1 MRGGAG
7 CATPLA
13 MSSLPSTSVNR
24 PMSAR
29 DWGRLLLLS
38 VLWGGSFLF
47 IGVAVKEI
55 PPLLIVT
62 VRVGLAACALWI
74 VLKLSGVTPPRGRAQ
89 WGALVGMALL
99 NNVVPFSLF
108 AWAQAHIAASVAS
121 ILNATTPLFLV
132 VAAHLITT
140 DEKMTGGRMF
150 GVLAGF
156 AGVAVMLGAA
166 PTLASGT
173 EILAE
178 LACLGASACYAAS
191 NLYGRRF
198 SRLGVAPLAIA
209 AGQTTVSFAIMLPVT
224 LVVVQPWTLPPASPL
239 AWACVAALA
248 LPSTAFAYVLF
259 FRILASAGSTNLGL
273 VTFLIPV
280 TAVLLGVSLL
290 GDQLALRHLA
300 GMALIALG
308 LAAIDGRPW
317 KALRRR
323 LR

>member
-1 MRGGAG
+1 
-7 CATPLA
+7 
-13 MSSLPSTSVNR
+13 
-24 PMSAR
+24 MSAR
-29 DWGRLLLLS
+29 DWTMLLVLS

-62 VRVGLAACALWI
+62 VRVGLAASALWI
-74 VLKLSGVTPPRGRAQ
+74 TVKLMGVEPPRGAATWRAFI
-89 WGALVGMALL
+89 GMALL

-108 AWAQAHIAASVAS
+108 AWAQSHIAASVAS

-132 VAAHLITT
+132 VAAHFATL
-140 DEKMTGGRMF
+140 DEKATGGRLV
-150 GVLAGF
+150 GVVAGF
-156 AGVAVMLGAA
+156 TGVAVMLGAA
-166 PTLASGT
+166 PTLASGI

-178 LACLGASACYAAS
+178 LACLCASACYAAS
-191 NLYGRRF
+191 NLYGRRLT
-198 SRLGVAPLAIA
+198 RLGVAPLAIA
-209 AGQTTVSFAIMLPVT
+209 AGQTTVSFAIMLPVA
-224 LVVVQPWTLPPASPL
+224 LVVLQPWSLPPASPL

-259 FRILASAGSTNLGL
+259 FRILASAGATNLGL

-280 TAVLLGVSLL
+280 TAVMLGVTLL
-290 GDQLALRHLA
+290 GDELALRHLA
-300 GMALIALG
+300 GMALIGLG

>member
-1 MRGGAG
+1 M
-7 CATPLA
+7 
-13 MSSLPSTSVNR
+13 TSPAVNR
-24 PMSAR
+24 PMGAR
-29 DWGRLLLLS
+29 DWTRLLVLS

-62 VRVGLAACALWI
+62 ARVGLAAATLW
-74 VLKLSGVTPPRGRAQ
+74 VTLKLTGVAPPKGAAVWRAM
-89 WGALVGMALL
+89 VGMALL

-108 AWAQAHIAASVAS
+108 AWAQSHIAASVAS

-132 VAAHLITT
+132 VATHVVTA
-140 DEKMTGGRMF
+140 DEKATGGRLF

-166 PTLASGT
+166 PTLSSGT

-178 LACLGASACYAAS
+178 LACLGAAACYAAS
-191 NLYGRRF
+191 NIYGRRF
-198 SRLGVAPLAIA
+198 ARLNVAPLAIA
-209 AGQTTVSFAIMLPVT
+209 AGQTSVSFAIMVPVM
-224 LVVVQPWTLPPASPL
+224 LVVVQPWTLAPASPL
-239 AWACVAALA
+239 AWLCVVALA
-248 LPSTAFAYVLF
+248 VPSTALAYVLF
-259 FRILASAGSTNLGL
+259 FRILASAGATNLGL

-280 TAVLLGVSLL
+280 TAVLLGVTLL
-290 GDQLALRHLA
+290 GEELAMRHVA

-317 KALRRR
+317 KALRRA
-323 LR
+323 LRG